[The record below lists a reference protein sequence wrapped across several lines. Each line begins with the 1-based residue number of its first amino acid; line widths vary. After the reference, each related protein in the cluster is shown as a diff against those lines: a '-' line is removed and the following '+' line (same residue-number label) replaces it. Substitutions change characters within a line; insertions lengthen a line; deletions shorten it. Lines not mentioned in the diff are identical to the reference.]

1 MMTWMLWA
9 LLLCGEGTSGTTNP
23 ADLLASK
30 ERFFQP
36 RIGNVI
42 PGDLAFV
49 DETGKQVT
57 LDQYGKD
64 RPIILVLAY
73 YRCPQICGKTL
84 ADLNKALRS
93 IGTYDVGRNL
103 DVVVVSFDPK
113 EVPAQAADYKKHYVE
128 LYVGDSKQP
137 RPDAEKGFH
146 FLTGQQEQI
155 DRLMEATGF
164 YAVWNPEK
172 GDYAHVRAIMILSP
186 QRKITHYFTEGDYS
200 PLYMSQALNEA
211 LTGKSG
217 SFIQN
222 FLLMCFIY
230 DPVQGKNS
238 MTVLTIVRIGGII
251 TIAALGGIWLGMWWR
266 ARRPAATPNAQG
278 DIHGRV

>member
-1 MMTWMLWA
+1 MSWVLWT
-9 LLLCGEGTSGTTNP
+9 LLWCGEGSPGNNP

-36 RIGNVI
+36 RIGNIVS
-42 PGDLAFV
+42 GDLSFV
-49 DETGKQVT
+49 DDTGKPVT
-57 LDQYGKD
+57 LNKYGND

-84 ADLNKALRS
+84 SDLNKALRG

-113 EVPAQAADYKKHYVE
+113 EVPAQAADYKKQYVE
-128 LYVGDSKQP
+128 LYVGESKQP

-155 DRLMEATGF
+155 DQLMEETGF
-164 YAVWNPEK
+164 YAVWNPQK
-172 GDYAHVRAIMILSP
+172 KDYAHVRAIMILSP

-222 FLLMCFIY
+222 FLLMCYIY

-238 MTVLTIVRIGGII
+238 MLVLTIVKIGGIL
-251 TIAALGGIWLGMWWR
+251 TIATLAGIWLGMWWR
-266 ARRPAATPNAQG
+266 ATRTTTPAQVQG
-278 DIHGRV
+278 DIHGGI